1 MAQAKILI
9 LGLGISGL
17 SMARWRAR
25 TAGAAA
31 LRVADT
37 REKPPALE
45 AMQRE
50 LPQAQFISGA
60 FSETLLEGVGEVLV
74 SPGIAPD
81 EPLLAAARAQVRAR

>member
-31 LRVADT
+31 LRVADIT
-37 REKPPALE
+37 DDWKLGIEIAEESIESGRALAKLR
-45 AMQRE
+45 AMTGRD
-50 LPQAQFISGA
+50 S
-60 FSETLLEGVGEVLV
+60 
-74 SPGIAPD
+74 
-81 EPLLAAARAQVRAR
+81 